1 MNIFR
6 DKGDFF
12 KSNVTLEGKKIMS
25 DIEFLECEIE
35 KWKRSPKRLNMLT
48 GERYYAGM
56 HDILRRERTAIG
68 RDGSKEI
75 ITNIPNNRIVDNQYA
90 KMVDQ
95 KVNYL
100 LGKPVTIDADNSVLE
115 AELKKILNPSF
126 SRVLNGLGESSLN
139 GGIAWMYVFL
149 DKKGKIGFKCF
160 EPYEILPF
168 WKNSEHTELDFAVR
182 IYETEV
188 YEGNVPKIIEKAE
201 IYQDNGVVRFNLR
214 DGHLIPDD
222 SRPFCNYIYINDAA
236 ADNVRAFGWGQVPL
250 IPFKYNRKEIPLIN
264 RVKTIQD
271 ALNSALSDFQNG
283 MQEDPRNTI
292 LVLKNYDGTN
302 LQEFR
307 HNLATYGVVKV
318 KTVDGVDGGVDALQV
333 QVNSQNYEVLL
344 RLLKKALIEN
354 AMGYDAKDDRI
365 SENANQINI
374 KSMYSD
380 IDLDANGM
388 ETEYR
393 ASLYKLLEFI
403 GMALKKKRI
412 DVNSSDIEFIFNRD
426 MIINEGEAIDN
437 AQKSLGMLSK
447 KTVVSQHPWISD
459 VNRELDRIRAEGQGI
474 GQN

>member
-1 MNIFR
+1 MNLFKN
-6 DKGDFF
+6 KGDFLNT
-12 KSNVTLEGKKIMS
+12 SVTLEGKKILS

-35 KWKRSPKRLNMLT
+35 KWKRSPKRCSMIT
-48 GERYYAGM
+48 GEKYYAGL
-56 HDILRRERTAIG
+56 HDILKRQRTAIG
-68 RDGSKEI
+68 RDGTREVI
-75 ITNIPNNRIVDNQYA
+75 GNIPNNRIVDNQYA

-100 LGKPVTIDADNSVLE
+100 LGKPITIDTDNRQLE
-115 AELKKILNPSF
+115 KALKNIFNASF
-126 SRVLNGLGESSLN
+126 SRILNGLGENSLN
-139 GGIAWMYVFL
+139 GGIAWLYVFFN
-149 DKKGKIGFKCF
+149 KYGKIDFKCF

-168 WKNSEHTELDFAVR
+168 WKNSDHTELDFAVR
-182 IYETEV
+182 IYQIEA
-188 YEGNVPKIIEKAE
+188 YDGRIPKILEKAE
-201 IYQDNGVVRFNLR
+201 VYQDNGVVRFNLCNGR
-214 DGHLIPDD
+214 LVPDEEK
-222 SRPFCNYIYINDAA
+222 PFSNYIYIND
-236 ADNVRAFGWGQVPL
+236 DTDINKMHELNWGQIPL

-271 ALNSALSDFQNG
+271 ALNDAISDFQNG

-333 QVNSQNYEVLL
+333 EVNSQNYEVLL
-344 RLLKKALIEN
+344 KLLKKALIEN

-365 SENANQINI
+365 SGNANQINI

-403 GMALKKKRI
+403 KLALRKQKI
-412 DVNSSDIEFIFNRD
+412 DVNESDVQFIFNRD
-426 MIINEGEAIDN
+426 MIMNENEAIDN
-437 AQKSLGMLSK
+437 VQKSQGILSK
-447 KTVVSQHPWISD
+447 QTIISQHPWISD
-459 VNRELDRIRAEGQGI
+459 VNKELQRLNSEQS
-474 GQN
+474 